1 MSVASV
7 RATLAATLDNPS
19 VWSVYSFPPAS
30 PTANSV
36 VISPDD
42 PYIEPTNQRWDVS
55 FSVNFKITLIVPLFD
70 NQGNL
75 NGIEEYM
82 TALFNKLSASA
93 IQFRIGSFSAPS
105 VLPTDAGQ
113 MLATDVTITTL
124 STWS

>member
-1 MSVASV
+1 M
-7 RATLAATLDNPS
+7 
-19 VWSVYSFPPAS
+19 
-30 PTANSV
+30 
-36 VISPDD
+36 
-42 PYIEPTNQRWDVS
+42 
-55 FSVNFKITLIVPLFD
+55 IVPLFD

-113 MLATDVTITTL
+113 MLATDVTVTTL
-124 STWS
+124 TTWS